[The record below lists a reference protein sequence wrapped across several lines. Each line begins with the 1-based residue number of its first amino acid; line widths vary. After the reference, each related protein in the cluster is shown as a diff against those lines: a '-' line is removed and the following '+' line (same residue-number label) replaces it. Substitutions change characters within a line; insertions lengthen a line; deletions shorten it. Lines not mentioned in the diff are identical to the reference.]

1 MTDLNKQELRRLAH
15 EASESG
21 VEWLDSDEWR
31 AVMADDWADYVAAA
45 EPGVVIALLDEN
57 ELLRQGVKGDF
68 DLDAWLDWA
77 KEAAKLRAVMTITP
91 DQSKTI
97 AKRGRD
103 AIVAATQGAEFATLP
118 AMYDQL
124 MAECNELRQDAERYR
139 ALREMNWCDGP
150 LAVVA
155 DPYSRI
161 KLGSDCPSHERL
173 DEAVDSIMAKAAS
186 ADAGVVDYD

>member
-15 EASESG
+15 EASET
-21 VEWLDSDEWR
+21 ECPWLDRNWLASI
-31 AVMADDWADYVAAA
+31 MADDWADYVAALNPA
-45 EPGVVIALLDEN
+45 SVIALLDELAQAKC
-57 ELLRQGVKGDF
+57 EAGHAIQQK
-68 DLDAWLDWA
+68 DAA
-77 KEAAKLRAVMTITP
+77 Y
-91 DQSKTI
+91 S
-97 AKRGRD
+97 
-103 AIVAATQGAEFATLP
+103 
-118 AMYDQL
+118 
-124 MAECNELRQDAERYR
+124 ECKALRQDAERYR

-173 DEAVDSIMAKAAS
+173 DQVVDSIMAKAAG